1 MKIKEVITELKKD
14 PDEILTSM
22 DGPNLKKVLDYLAT
36 RYYNYNESLVSDQL
50 FDYIKEFYEK
60 NFNKNQKVI
69 IGAPIPEKQVGKV
82 KLPYFMGSLDKIKPS
97 TNAFNKW
104 IEKYSG
110 PYVISYKLDGISA
123 LLHKSKGKI
132 FLYTRG
138 NGTEGQDISHVLKYI
153 NINTNKLEEGDT
165 IRGELIISRE
175 NFKTIEKLMANS
187 RNAVSGIINTKKPD
201 LPMLKLV
208 DFVAYWVLSPSL
220 KQSEQMAYIE
230 KKNFTAKSVEYMVKN
245 KITTEELS
253 EMLLK
258 GRKDYKYEIDGVVV
272 IDSSK
277 YYPIIPDSNPEFG
290 FAFKQVLTD
299 QIAETT
305 VVDVIWEISKDM
317 YIKPKIKVDT
327 VELLGSEITY
337 ATAFN
342 AKYIFD
348 NNIGPGTKVKIVKSG
363 DVIPYIMEILSKSDS
378 GEPKMPSIE
387 YEWNETEVDIIAI
400 NLDDENMEKLIV
412 KKLSYFF
419 STLNVKFMGEG
430 TIEKFVENGYDD
442 LWKILL
448 ADKNKIKQ
456 ISGLGAKS
464 VDKIYQSIDEGLTNS
479 QMHDIMGAS
488 QIFGRGIGTRKFKL
502 ILDVYPDIM
511 DIFKVKGKDHTVKLI
526 NAISGFDV
534 KTTNKIVDSMD
545 AFIEFYKKLLKIK
558 PDVVRTD
565 NKEKSKQL
573 ISTTGNSGFSGN
585 SANISKYSGKTIVF
599 TGFRDK
605 VLQSV
610 LESAGAKITDS
621 VSSKTNLVV
630 GSDPTES
637 SSKLIKAK
645 ELKIPIMGKEEFVK
659 SLSK

>member
-14 PDEILTSM
+14 PDNILTSI
-22 DGPNLKKVLDYLAT
+22 DGPNLKKVLDYLAD

-50 FDYIKEFYEK
+50 FDYIKDFYEK
-60 NFNKNQKVI
+60 NFNKNKTVI
-69 IGAPIPEKQVGKV
+69 IGAPVLEKQTGKF

-123 LLHKSKGKI
+123 LLHKLNGKI

-153 NINTNKLEEGDT
+153 NINTNKLEEGDA
-165 IRGELIISRE
+165 IRGELIISRI

-201 LPMLKLV
+201 PLMLKLV

-220 KQSEQMAYIE
+220 KQSDQMLYIE
-230 KKNFTAKSVEYMVKN
+230 KKKFITKCVDYQVKN

-342 AKYIFD
+342 AKYIVD
-348 NNIGPGTKVKIVKSG
+348 NNIGPGSKVKIIKSG

-378 GEPKMPSIE
+378 GKPKMPSIE
-387 YEWNETEVDIIAI
+387 YEWNETEVDIIAM
-400 NLDDENMEKLIV
+400 NLDDENMEKLII
-412 KKLSYFF
+412 KKLTYFF

-430 TIEKFVENGYDD
+430 TVAKFVENGYDD
-442 LWKILL
+442 LWKILS

-456 ISGLGAKS
+456 IDGFGVKS
-464 VDKIYQSIDEGLTNS
+464 VDKIYQSIDEGLTNR
-479 QMHDIMGAS
+479 QMYDIMGAS

-502 ILDVYPDIM
+502 IIDIYPDIM
-511 DIFKVKGKDHTVKLI
+511 DIFKINGKDHTVKLI

-545 AFIEFYKKLLKIK
+545 AFIEFYKKFVKIK
-558 PDVVRTD
+558 PNVIIIH
-565 NKEKSKQL
+565 NKEKPQQS
-573 ISTTGNSGFSGN
+573 ISTTKYLPS
-585 SANISKYSGKTIVF
+585 ISKYSGQIIVF

-605 VLQSV
+605 DLQSV
-610 LESAGAKITDS
+610 LESIGAKITDS
-621 VSSKTNLVV
+621 VSKKTNLVV

-637 SSKLIKAK
+637 SSKIIKAN
-645 ELKIPIMGKEEFVK
+645 ELKIPIMSKDEFIK
-659 SLSK
+659 SISK